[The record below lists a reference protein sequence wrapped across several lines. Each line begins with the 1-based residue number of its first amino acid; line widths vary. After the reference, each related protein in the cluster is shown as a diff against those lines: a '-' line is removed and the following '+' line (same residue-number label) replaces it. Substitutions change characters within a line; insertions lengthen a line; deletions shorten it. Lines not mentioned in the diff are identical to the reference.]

1 MPRRPAEVTA
11 ELRARIAE
19 DLAPLGFTSTAR
31 AYVRK
36 RGTVRHEIGV
46 QSSHY
51 NSPAEV
57 RWQLVFAYV
66 DRRVGAIAPDWRA
79 FGRLASSPLVE
90 PEPGNLVEP
99 AQAARLCEVV
109 RANVAYFDLLDDAA
123 RAFAEVC
130 RRYVPGFV
138 EPAMVVPYLVARIGV
153 EAADAYARALL
164 AARPELGPAFA
175 SARAGGMKKGPAQP
189 DHGTQLA
196 RALAAHGAGAG
207 VATPDDVARSE
218 RLEAASYRSHV
229 GLSLRAWGEPEAAA
243 SLRRLDDAAMAAL
256 QKRQAAV
263 KDAAPVDSV
272 EAATL
277 AIEAATGTRRP
288 PRRAKPE
295 PRLAQYAEL
304 MAPFGG

>member
-36 RGTVRHEIGV
+36 RGTVRHEILVG
-46 QSSHY
+46 SSHY
-51 NSPAEV
+51 NTPTDV
-57 RWQLVFAYV
+57 RWELVFGYT
-66 DRRVGAIAPDWRA
+66 DRKIAAIAPDWRA
-79 FGRLASSPLVE
+79 HGHLAASPLAE
-90 PEPGNLVEP
+90 PAPENLVDP
-99 AQAARLCEVV
+99 VQAARLREVV
-109 RANVAYFDLLDDAA
+109 RANVAYFDLLDDAP

-138 EPAMVVPYLVARIGV
+138 EPAMVVPYLVTRVGV
-153 EAADAYARALL
+153 DAADAYARALL
-164 AARPELGPAFA
+164 AARPELAPAFA
-175 SARAGGMKKGPAQP
+175 SARAGGMKKGRAQP

-196 RALAAHGAGAG
+196 RALAAHGAGAS
-207 VATPDDVARSE
+207 VPTPTDVARSE
-218 RLEAASYRSHV
+218 RLEDANGRSHV

-243 SLRRLDDAAMAAL
+243 ALRRLDDEAIAAL
-256 QKRQAAV
+256 QKRRAAV
-263 KDAAPVDSV
+263 EDGPPVDSV
-272 EAATL
+272 EAAKL
-277 AIEAATGTRRP
+277 AIEAVTGTRRP